1 MELTLW
7 KGCLHLAPA
16 PSPSGHKPNHSRNQD
31 KERYVSDTSPDQRL
45 LWKVS
50 CVIRLMP
57 VGLVQDV
64 LASTFA
70 TGRGGF

>member
-1 MELTLW
+1 M
-7 KGCLHLAPA
+7 KNFLHPAPA

-31 KERYVSDTSPDQRL
+31 KERFVSDSSPDQSL
-45 LWKVS
+45 LWEVS

-57 VGLVQDV
+57 VGLAQDV

-70 TGRGGF
+70 TRRGGF